1 MNSLNRRLS
10 VIETNLSGLHEVDER
25 QKPEENVMDFESVL
39 VKHVKDKKKRSQHSK
54 LDHIK
59 EKYRNS
65 IARNLNTDDIKDE
78 IFNLIKLTIIF
89 TEKYGPRIAE
99 IISTAVTG
107 EFKLTTCLSLVR
119 EYVHSS
125 DYTDSFIT
133 NTIDSLVSLIFNTR
147 IVIPKDERK
156 EEKKDEKEQDFKS
169 IESLPVIQEKPIL
182 KRSKSIGHRKVRFWN

>member
-1 MNSLNRRLS
+1 MHSINRRLS
-10 VIETNLSGLHEVDER
+10 VIETNLSGLHEVDED
-25 QKPEENVMDFESVL
+25 KDDNVMDFEAVL
-39 VKHVKDKKKRSQHSK
+39 VKHVKDKKKKSQHSK

-65 IARNLNTDDIKDE
+65 IARNLNTDDIRDE

-89 TEKYGPRIAE
+89 TEKYGPKIAE

-119 EYVHSS
+119 EYVCSS

-147 IVIPKDERK
+147 IVMPPEKKEDKKEERK
-156 EEKKDEKEQDFKS
+156 DDDNRDMKS
-169 IESLPVIQEKPIL
+169 IESLPVIEEKPKL
-182 KRSKSIGHRKVRFWN
+182 KRSKSMKKVRFWS